1 MNTLATRSTL
11 PTTPPAWRKHAILGG
26 AAIALVGAGALGG
39 VLLSRPAVPTAQ
51 DEVPLAA
58 APLAAPAATP
68 AKKGELPAPVRSTR
82 AGNGAVAGTGSATTP
97 LATEPA
103 VAAAPVCA
111 SCGVVE
117 SVETVVHKGE
127 GSGVGAVAGGV
138 IGGLLGNQM
147 GGGNG
152 RKAMTVIGAVGGG
165 MAGHEI
171 EKRQKSTTHYRVT
184 VRMDDGSRRTV
195 ERAQSVAAGTRV
207 TVDGQKLSV
216 RQESSGAAPAP
227 GRLLQTGAQQS

>member
-1 MNTLATRSTL
+1 MNTLATSS
-11 PTTPPAWRKHAILGG
+11 PAPAWRKNALLGG
-26 AAIALVGAGALGG
+26 VALALVGAGAVGG
-39 VLLSRPAVPTAQ
+39 VMLSRPAVPQAQ
-51 DEVPLAA
+51 DDVPLASA
-58 APLAAPAATP
+58 SPAATATP
-68 AKKGELPAPVRSTR
+68 SKKGELPPPVRSSAR
-82 AGNGAVAGTGSATTP
+82 NSQGGSASHGTATTP

-147 GGGNG
+147 GSGNG

-165 MAGHEI
+165 YAGNEI
-171 EKRQKSTTHYRVT
+171 EKRQKSTTSYRVR
-184 VRMDDGSRRTV
+184 VRMDDGSLRTV
-195 ERAQSVAAGTRV
+195 ERAQSIAAGTRV

-216 RQESSGAAPAP
+216 RQDSGAAAP
-227 GRLLQTGAQQS
+227 QGRMLQTGSQQS